1 MQYLKSYFLT
11 CLLLF
16 CAVIIAQENEDL
28 PLAETLYRCGV
39 DAHEKG
45 RDIEAETYRKYL
57 FDISFTYEKLWDYT
71 NAIEY
76 AIYGYQLS
84 LLKDKRSSWEYCE
97 SLRCI
102 SGIYK
107 NIPDSVHRAIELA
120 EQSLKIV
127 KKIKGKESAEY
138 ALYLSLTADCYN
150 VVGNT
155 KKVVQYMSEAVQ
167 ILKRINPYSDDY
179 LNVLGGLLSAYTT
192 ENDYSSALDCARE
205 LCVYSKHSPELYCL
219 ALLEYGNLCVDMGDK
234 AKAEELMIEII
245 SVQEKYDLYTEEYW
259 DAIGML
265 RALKESNDSE
275 FMKLFYKQL
284 DFISKYKES
293 SGFDKLTYISML
305 YDIAW
310 TLYNYGDEGGAHK
323 IYIEIISI
331 CNELPLTYRNLSVE
345 ALLKLAK
352 IASHID
358 LHEDALAFCESAA
371 QILSTEPQ
379 TDYTQIKNTLSTSAI
394 CYSNMGEYK
403 RAIQCQK
410 AAIEMVLKDE
420 NPNSLALCKSFCTL
434 AYLYIQEE
442 KYDSAALCLGYV
454 TENDTIIK
462 NQSPSDYSWALYLA
476 SEILLHEQYYEHA
489 YKMLEYSYLLWY
501 EDIIQSLKFYS
512 HIQRELYLLQYLD
525 RFQRPLLYEVKYPQS
540 RILNR
545 LCYNILWFKKG
556 LLWQYQKNMNIKSID
571 SQLYSE
577 NNVSKNYISSYLQ
590 GAAIEYESI
599 SQLNMDSISKIVI
612 RNDCFIHSSN
622 DITVEFGN
630 CQYKDTIFYIALI
643 LRKNWDAPKC
653 VILGNEA
660 ELDSM
665 SYPKLQQAVWQAII
679 DSAQIKEGENI
690 YFAPDGIFYNIPIEY
705 LPTADGRNMSD
716 KYNMYRVSSTRELC
730 YRDTANTYST
740 AVLYGGLRYD
750 ATPPILFAQNSSTR
764 GWEESIHESVLS
776 QWRADDRAKY
786 NYLPYTLK
794 EVDSISQTI
803 GNAIQVTT
811 YTDKEGS
818 EESFKAL
825 SGHSPSILHIA
836 THGYY
841 ITPTKAEMMSKE
853 NMYRYSLTAVGERQ
867 SVIDYSMERTGLLM
881 AGAQCKLRGDS
892 IPQTAEDGIL
902 SAKEISHLDL
912 TNTDL
917 VVLSACQT
925 ALGDITNDGV
935 AGLQRGFK
943 IAGVKSVLMSLW
955 KVDDAATYLLM
966 KQFYKSLFTG
976 KNKQQALRDAQNYLR
991 SYMVGNER
999 PYNDIHYWGAFILL
1013 DAIEK

>member
-1 MQYLKSYFLT
+1 MIPS
-11 CLLLF
+11 
-16 CAVIIAQENEDL
+16 VVIAQENEDL
-28 PLAETLYRCGV
+28 PPAETLYRWGV
-39 DAHEKG
+39 DAYEKG
-45 RDIEAETYRKYL
+45 RNLEAETYRKYL
-57 FDISFTYEKLWDYT
+57 FDISFTYEKIYDYG

-107 NIPDSVHRAIELA
+107 NIPDSIHRAIELA

-127 KKIKGKESAEY
+127 KKIKGKNSIDY

-150 VVGNT
+150 VVGNN
-155 KKVVQYMSEAVQ
+155 KKVIQYESKAVQ

-179 LNVLGGLLSAYTT
+179 LNVLGGLLSAYTK
-192 ENDYSSALDCARE
+192 EKDYSSALDCAHE
-205 LCVYSKHSPELYCL
+205 LCVYSKHSPEQYCL
-219 ALLEYGNLCVDMGDK
+219 ALSQYSGLCIDMGDK
-234 AKAEELMIEII
+234 TKAEELSIEII
-245 SVQEKYDLYTEEYW
+245 SIQEKYDLYTEEYW
-259 DAIGML
+259 NAIGRL
-265 RALKESNDSE
+265 RAMKKSDDPE

-293 SGFDKLTYISML
+293 SSFDKLTYISML
-305 YDIAW
+305 YGIAS
-310 TLYNYGDEGGAHK
+310 TLYNYGDERGAHK
-323 IYIEIISI
+323 IYIKIISI

-345 ALLKLAK
+345 AQLKLAE
-352 IASHID
+352 IASHIG

-379 TDYTQIKNTLSTSAI
+379 MNPTLIGNTLSTSAI
-394 CYSNMGEYK
+394 CYGNMGEYK
-403 RAIQCQK
+403 NAIQCQK
-410 AAIEMVLKDE
+410 AAIGMVLKDE

-442 KYDSAALCLGYV
+442 KYDSAALYLGYA

-476 SEILLHEQYYEHA
+476 SEILLHEQYYEKA
-489 YKMLEYSYLLWY
+489 YQKLELSYLLWHK
-501 EDIIQSLKFYS
+501 DILQSLKFYS
-512 HIQRELYLLQYLD
+512 HIQRELYLQQYLH
-525 RFQRPLLYEVKYPQS
+525 RFQRPILYEIKYPHS
-540 RILNR
+540 PILNR

-556 LLWQYQKNMNIKSID
+556 FLCQYQKNLNIKSID
-571 SQLYSE
+571 SLLYSPK
-577 NNVSKNYISSYLQ
+577 NMSKDYISSYLQ
-590 GAAIEYESI
+590 GAEIEYESI
-599 SQLNMDSISKIVI
+599 SLMNMDSISKIVI

-643 LRKNWDAPKC
+643 LRKNWNTPKC

-690 YFAPDGIFYNIPIEY
+690 YFAPDGIFYNMPIEY

-716 KYNMYRVSSTRELC
+716 KYNMFRVSSTRELC

-750 ATPPILFAQNSSTR
+750 ATPQNIIAQNSSTR

-786 NYLPYTLK
+786 NYLPYTLM

-818 EESFKAL
+818 EESFKSL

-853 NMYRYSLTAVGERQ
+853 NLYRYGLTAMDDRP

-881 AGAQCKLRGDS
+881 AGAQHTLRGDS
-892 IPQTAEDGIL
+892 ILQAAEDGIL

-912 TNTDL
+912 SNTDL

-966 KQFYKSLFTG
+966 KQFYKSLFAG
-976 KNKQQALRDAQNYLR
+976 KNKQQAWRDAQNYLR

-1013 DAIEK
+1013 DAIEN